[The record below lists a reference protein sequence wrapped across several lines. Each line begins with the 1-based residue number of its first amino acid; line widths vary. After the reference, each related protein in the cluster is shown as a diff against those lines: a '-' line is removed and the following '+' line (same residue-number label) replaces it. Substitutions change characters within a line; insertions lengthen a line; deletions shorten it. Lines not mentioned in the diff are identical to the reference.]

1 MQSFFIQTAKIFNKT
16 KFFYIIPSEFKFKVI
31 ILFFLSLIGACLEVI
46 GVGVILPVISLITDS
61 NQIFFDIDFKS
72 YYNNLPLLKY
82 FGYTQV
88 IFIILFSFFFL
99 KFCFF
104 LFLSWYQVT
113 FVANFASQISKNL
126 TQRYIFADYN
136 LFLKKGS
143 AELMRNVLSEPNAY
157 IKKIFIPIIQSIM
170 DIVILLGI
178 MFIIFSADFKS
189 SFILVLIYSIFTAI
203 YFLTIKKKLYRIGLE
218 QLNHDK
224 LRIKSSQEA
233 FLGIKTIK
241 IYLQEVQF
249 INRFIFHFEKVANL
263 SKVASF
269 IQQIPKYAIE
279 LLTISSF
286 IILSLILL
294 GNNKNFID
302 TVPTLALFVAAAFRI
317 IPSVNR
323 LTVNKQMLLTGTA
336 TQDNLYGQLKNL
348 EKINFINPGAEKLNF
363 SKEIFI
369 KNLSFS
375 YSPNL
380 PKVLDGIDLKIKKGE
395 AIGIIGKTG
404 SGKTTFVDLIVGL
417 LSPTEGQILLD
428 GNNVSEFKRSW
439 KNIIGYVPQETFLVN
454 GSIKNNITFE
464 LKENINEDLLKRS
477 LKDSAVDEFI
487 NKDIDSGVGERGINL
502 SGGQKQRIGIARALY
517 RNPQMIIFDEST
529 NSLDLETEKSVME
542 SIYNLRNKN
551 TLIII
556 SHRSSMLSKCDKVY
570 EIKGQKLFQVK

>member
-1 MQSFFIQTAKIFNKT
+1 MFNKK
-16 KFFYIIPSEFKFKVI
+16 KFFYIIPSELKFKVI
-31 ILFFLSLIGACLEVI
+31 ILFFLSLIGACLEVTGI
-46 GVGVILPVISLITDS
+46 GIILPAVSLITDS
-61 NQIFFDIDFKS
+61 NQIFFDINFKS

-269 IQQIPKYAIE
+269 IQTIPKYAIE
-279 LLTISSF
+279 LLTVSSF

-302 TVPTLALFVAAAFRI
+302 IIPILALFVAAAFRI
-317 IPSVNR
+317 VPSVNR
-323 LTVNKQMLLTGTA
+323 LTLNNQMLITGTA
-336 TQDNLYGQLKNL
+336 TLDNLYSELKNL
-348 EKINFINPGAEKLNF
+348 EKMNFINPEIEKLNF

-380 PKVLDGIDLKIKKGE
+380 PKVLDGINLKIKKGE

-542 SIYNLRNKN
+542 SIYNLRDKN

>member
-1 MQSFFIQTAKIFNKT
+1 M
-16 KFFYIIPSEFKFKVI
+16 
-31 ILFFLSLIGACLEVI
+31 I

-88 IFIILFSFFFL
+88 IFIILFLFFFF

-113 FVANFASQISKNL
+113 VVANFSSQISKNL

-143 AELMRNVLSEPNAY
+143 AELMRNVLSEPSAY
-157 IKKIFIPIIQSIM
+157 IKKIFIPTIQSIM

-189 SFILVLIYSIFTAI
+189 SFILVLIYSIFTVI
-203 YFLTIKKKLYRIGLE
+203 YLLTIKKKLYRIGLE

-302 TVPTLALFVAAAFRI
+302 IIPILALFVAAAFRI
-317 IPSVNR
+317 VPSVNR
-323 LTVNKQMLLTGTA
+323 LTLNNQMLITGTA
-336 TQDNLYGQLKNL
+336 TLDNLYSELKNL
-348 EKINFINPGAEKLNF
+348 EKMNFINPEIEKLNF